1 VDTSPGRSLAESEMT
16 RTGFPSGDNA
26 GAEASADSLLDT
38 ELASPL
44 AVEFRI
50 NAPTGNEMTD
60 NAATAIAQRPIRF
73 MMFSRKRVRRAGW
86 TVRRPEQHPSRFV
99 TTSPRLRQA
108 RPTLLQ
114 KASGRDGEHEWQ
126 RSDKNTKQYE
136 AHCIPPCVNGR
147 RLGWTGFVVGML
159 KSLRSFELLYMG
171 KREVPEGIHVPRSMV
186 ALRQARQARKPS
198 QPSPLFRRD
207 AARGPLHSDWIRAAF
222 AGMKVWR
229 RLDSLTNLWPVT
241 PEVAGSSPVTRASI
255 LKHLS

>member
-1 VDTSPGRSLAESEMT
+1 MPAR
-16 RTGFPSGDNA
+16 RRP
-26 GAEASADSLLDT
+26 ADSLLDA

-44 AVEFRI
+44 AAEFRI

-159 KSLRSFELLYMG
+159 KSLRSFALLYMG
-171 KREVPEGIHVPRSMV
+171 KREVPEGIHVPRSVV
-186 ALRQARQARKPS
+186 ALRQASPQSPHQRQP
-198 QPSPLFRRD
+198 D
-207 AARGPLHSDWIRAAF
+207 TAF
-222 AGMKVWR
+222 AGAEVVRRWMK
-229 RLDSLTNLWPVT
+229 P
-241 PEVAGSSPVTRASI
+241 GSAEFYGCSKLAPA
-255 LKHLS
+255 